1 MKSTS
6 AVSIAVNLA
15 DDGVLNSNLFQRR
28 KSMRL
33 LNSVKL
39 SVLLFVL
46 AASTSALAADATI
59 TFQDNADNETG
70 FRIERN
76 LNGGAYTPLPVA
88 LPSNGVGL
96 TVSVLD
102 TTLVQ
107 STSADNKYCYQAVAF
122 NTAGDSPFATTA
134 TPGVTDC
141 KVIPRLIVIPTG
153 PAGLLVK

>member
-1 MKSTS
+1 MD
-6 AVSIAVNLA
+6 VV
-15 DDGVLNSNLFQRR
+15 
-28 KSMRL
+28 
-33 LNSVKL
+33 NSVAMNAKSGGELSTHSRRQYVKKHLRGVKLFAILL
-39 SVLLFVL
+39 SVVV
-46 AASTSALAADATI
+46 STSALAADATI

-76 LNGGAYTPLPVA
+76 LNGGAFAPLPVV

-107 STSADNKYCYQAVAF
+107 STSADNKYCYRAVAF
-122 NTAGDSPFATTA
+122 NTAGDSPLATTA
-134 TPGVTDC
+134 TPGTTDC

-153 PAGLLVK
+153 PTGLLVK

>member
-1 MKSTS
+1 
-6 AVSIAVNLA
+6 
-15 DDGVLNSNLFQRR
+15 
-28 KSMRL
+28 MRL
-33 LNSVKL
+33 LNIVKACGLL
-39 SVLLFVL
+39 SGLVIC
-46 AASTSALAADATI
+46 TSALAADATI

-107 STSADNKYCYQAVAF
+107 STTADNRYCYRAVAF
-122 NTAGDSPFATTA
+122 NAAGDSPFASTA

-153 PAGLLVK
+153 PTGLLVK

>member
-1 MKSTS
+1 MDVEDSVAKNVKSGAGYFGLLTKELSSWRLIVVSLFVALSVVGVSTS
-6 AVSIAVNLA
+6 V
-15 DDGVLNSNLFQRR
+15 
-28 KSMRL
+28 
-33 LNSVKL
+33 
-39 SVLLFVL
+39 
-46 AASTSALAADATI
+46 LAADATV
-59 TFQDNADNETG
+59 TFTDQSDNELG

-76 LNGGAYTPLPVA
+76 LNGGAFTALPLA

-107 STSADNKYCYQAVAF
+107 SSTQDNKYCYRALAY
-122 NTAGDSPFATTA
+122 NSAGDSPFATTA

-141 KVIPRLIVIPTG
+141 KTIARLIVIPTG

>member
-1 MKSTS
+1 MDVENSVVKNAKSGAGYFSRITIRLSSWRSIVASLLGALSIFVVSTS
-6 AVSIAVNLA
+6 V
-15 DDGVLNSNLFQRR
+15 
-28 KSMRL
+28 
-33 LNSVKL
+33 
-39 SVLLFVL
+39 
-46 AASTSALAADATI
+46 LAADATV
-59 TFQDNADNETG
+59 TFTDQSDNETG

-76 LNGGAYTPLPVA
+76 LNGGAFTALPLA

-107 STSADNKYCYQAVAF
+107 SSTQDNRYCYRALAY
-122 NTAGDSPFATTA
+122 NSAGDSPFATTA

-141 KVIPRLIVIPTG
+141 KTIARLIVIPTG